1 MRGLRR
7 RISNAADGAFVPGT
21 AWRRTIHRNPTAI
34 DEFYRRWSNTMGF
47 DTGLPLPIVVA
58 TGIMLFVV
66 LTLYAVAN
74 ADEA

>member
-1 MRGLRR
+1 
-7 RISNAADGAFVPGT
+7 
-21 AWRRTIHRNPTAI
+21 
-34 DEFYRRWSNTMGF
+34 MGF
-47 DTGLPLPIVVA
+47 DTGLPLPIIVA

>member
-1 MRGLRR
+1 
-7 RISNAADGAFVPGT
+7 
-21 AWRRTIHRNPTAI
+21 
-34 DEFYRRWSNTMGF
+34 MGF
-47 DTGLPLPIVVA
+47 DTGLPRPIVIA

>member
-1 MRGLRR
+1 MEQ
-7 RISNAADGAFVPGT
+7 
-21 AWRRTIHRNPTAI
+21 H
-34 DEFYRRWSNTMGF
+34 MGF
-47 DTGLPLPIVVA
+47 DTGLPLPIVIA